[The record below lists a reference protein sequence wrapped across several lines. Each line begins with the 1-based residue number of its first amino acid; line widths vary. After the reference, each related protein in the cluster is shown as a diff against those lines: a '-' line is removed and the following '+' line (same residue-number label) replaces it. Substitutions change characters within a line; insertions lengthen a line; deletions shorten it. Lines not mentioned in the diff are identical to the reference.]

1 MLYLIRAADALQ
13 PLFMTTAFALG
24 AVLGSF
30 ANVCVARWPV
40 GQSIVKPGS
49 RCPKCMHPLAWY
61 DNIPIV
67 GWVFLRG
74 KCRYCSTS
82 IHWQYP
88 LVELLTALLFLLVY
102 WKFGFTIASPV
113 YMMLAFALVV
123 CTFQDFADW
132 TIPDEITYPGIPAG
146 LAVAVAGMFLG
157 EASGLRVLNPIDAG
171 AGILLGGAIPFVI
184 DRVTVVLLKK
194 PGMGFGDVKLLAMI
208 GGFVGWQGVLGT
220 FFLACLLGSFIGVG
234 VIAYF
239 RFKGPSEKPEAAAG
253 EKKEAASDDE
263 IELEG
268 HYLPF
273 GPYLALAGFLF
284 VLYGPEL
291 VQLYVDFV
299 TLDSGSGT
307 LYSI

>member
-1 MLYLIRAADALQ
+1 MLYLIRAADALH
-13 PLFMTTAFALG
+13 PLFLTTAFALG
-24 AVLGSF
+24 AIFGSF
-30 ANVCVARWPV
+30 ANVCVARWPA
-40 GQSIVKPGS
+40 GLSIVKPAS

-67 GWVFLRG
+67 GWMFLRG
-74 KCRYCSTS
+74 KCRYCSTA

-88 LVELLTALLFLLVY
+88 LVELLTGLMFLAVY
-102 WKFGFTIASPV
+102 WKFGFTVASPV
-113 YMMLAFALVV
+113 YMLLTFALIV

-146 LAVAVAGMFLG
+146 LAVAVLGMFLG
-157 EASGLRVLNPIDAG
+157 EASGLRVVDPFDAA

-184 DRVTVVLLKK
+184 DRITVVLLKK

-234 VIAYF
+234 VITYF
-239 RFKGPSEKPEAAAG
+239 KIFPSAPKENDEPRSPE
-253 EKKEAASDDE
+253 DE

-284 VLYGPEL
+284 VLFGPEL
-291 VQLYVDFV
+291 IAFYIDFV
-299 TLDSGSGT
+299 TLPPDSG
-307 LYSI
+307 IAPF